1 MNDLEFHCRRL
12 LAGLLVVAGV
22 RGGATVAHAE
32 DPQWF
37 KLHGA
42 PEVSLGLEV
51 ESSTEQSRVNGI
63 NATYD
68 HTFVAPV
75 MGIASQGSIYHPNL
89 LTFSEDVTLGWNSD
103 SASSKGPDYNR
114 NRNDDGLLARYL
126 ARVNLLPSKP
136 LNASF
141 FAAQDHTYRDYGTFG
156 TYTVDSSRV
165 GGNVQY
171 DSSALSL
178 NADFG
183 QRHEETSGLTDN
195 SQVFE
200 TYLNFVG
207 INRRKFGQTTLT
219 YRVDEFDTTQNSNPR
234 LTSLNQSV
242 GVSDSET
249 FGSRR
254 QFTSTTGLGYG
265 LSEYGSQETETFSA
279 NENFNANL
287 RPNLDG
293 YANLNYSRNQLRPY
307 TSDIVRG
314 AMGVRHRLY
323 ESLVSNLDVHG
334 SHQENSGLNTSYTSD
349 RYGLGLYESYT
360 KKVQSWGRLSAGL
373 GGSVDHEEDH
383 SNAGTVTT
391 FNEPHQ
397 LYLPT
402 SPGYQPVY
410 LDHPR
415 VEAGSI
421 QVNAGADVLVEPA
434 DYEVVTSGE
443 LTEIKLVV
451 PPSAHL
457 QSLLQTNDNLAVTVT
472 YRSESISDASFEQ
485 FTVSAQIR
493 LDMFGKFGVYGR
505 VNWVD
510 NNAPVEVL
518 SQTLTDLVAGADY
531 YWRWIR
537 AGAEIEDYES
547 NFTKYQAARFYQNFS
562 FQPTAVSTLNVNFN
576 QRFYRFPDDR
586 HQDLYQFL
594 TRYNIQIM
602 TALSWYLEGGAT
614 WQSNM
619 GSEQFFGSARTGI
632 NWTRGKLS
640 VRAGYEYNTQ
650 TTTSGQWTED
660 RDKHRVFLNL
670 KRVF

>member
-1 MNDLEFHCRRL
+1 
-12 LAGLLVVAGV
+12 
-22 RGGATVAHAE
+22 
-32 DPQWF
+32 
-37 KLHGA
+37 
-42 PEVSLGLEV
+42 
-51 ESSTEQSRVNGI
+51 
-63 NATYD
+63 
-68 HTFVAPV
+68 
-75 MGIASQGSIYHPNL
+75 
-89 LTFSEDVTLGWNSD
+89 
-103 SASSKGPDYNR
+103 
-114 NRNDDGLLARYL
+114 
-126 ARVNLLPSKP
+126 
-136 LNASF
+136 
-141 FAAQDHTYRDYGTFG
+141 
-156 TYTVDSSRV
+156 
-165 GGNVQY
+165 
-171 DSSALSL
+171 
-178 NADFG
+178 
-183 QRHEETSGLTDN
+183 
-195 SQVFE
+195 
-200 TYLNFVG
+200 
-207 INRRKFGQTTLT
+207 
-219 YRVDEFDTTQNSNPR
+219 
-234 LTSLNQSV
+234 
-242 GVSDSET
+242 
-249 FGSRR
+249 
-254 QFTSTTGLGYG
+254 
-265 LSEYGSQETETFSA
+265 
-279 NENFNANL
+279 
-287 RPNLDG
+287 
-293 YANLNYSRNQLRPY
+293 
-307 TSDIVRG
+307 
-314 AMGVRHRLY
+314 
-323 ESLVSNLDVHG
+323 
-334 SHQENSGLNTSYTSD
+334 
-349 RYGLGLYESYT
+349 
-360 KKVQSWGRLSAGL
+360 
-373 GGSVDHEEDH
+373 VDHEEDH